1 MTALGLA
8 ARWVHLVCGLG
19 LLGLFSAELL
29 AGRSERPTA
38 LRWTA
43 RIASL
48 TRWLVVGVLASG
60 VLTLGCQAVIVA
72 GGSDAIRDPSMWLRL
87 LTSSRFGTVWLVRH
101 GLFLLLGVLILLRER
116 ERSRAD
122 AIAWRLEGWALG
134 AVAMA
139 AMAWAGHAAAVEPLG
154 GIALL
159 SDALHLVAAGTWLG
173 ALLPL
178 ALLLR
183 AASTEAGADARPY
196 AVLAIRRFS
205 VLAAALM
212 LVIITTGLWN
222 AGAEAGTVPALI
234 GTRYGGLLLVKIA
247 LLVAALALAVA
258 NRRLLPALSGDGV
271 TVGRPAMLR
280 LSRFIAGELALALL
294 ILGVAA
300 ALSLTVPALHES
312 PRWPLSFRLSSDAVA
327 ASPVIRARLFIGAQ
341 LAFLG
346 LLAVI
351 IGALIRNKRGL
362 VIGAGA
368 LAVVAGLGI
377 ALPPLAVDAYPTTYR
392 RPTVAYEAV
401 SIGHGMALYT
411 TRCAPCHGAG
421 GKGDGPGG
429 AGLAKLPADLTAPHT
444 GQHTAGDLFWWI
456 THGIRA
462 SGMPPFGE
470 TLSEDERWDLV
481 NFLRALA
488 AADGARALAPLVA
501 RGRPRLGAPD
511 FTFAVGPA
519 PSRSLKEFRGR
530 WMVLLVLFSL
540 PESRSRLDQLAL
552 AYREIEFSGTE
563 VVAVPMD
570 ADPRIIARLGAA
582 PPILFPVVT
591 EGAAEIVRAYTL
603 FTRTSESAPA
613 RHTEFLVDRQGYL
626 RARWSPGSAAPP
638 TWADVK
644 TLRAEIQILD
654 QEAPSG
660 PPPGE
665 HVH

>member
-470 TLSEDERWDLV
+470 TLSEDERWDLI

-488 AADGARALAPLVA
+488 AADEARALAPLVA